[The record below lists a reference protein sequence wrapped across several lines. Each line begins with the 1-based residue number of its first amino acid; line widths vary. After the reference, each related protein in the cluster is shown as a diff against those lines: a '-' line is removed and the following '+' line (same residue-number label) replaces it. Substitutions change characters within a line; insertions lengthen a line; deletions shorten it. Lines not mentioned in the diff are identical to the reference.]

1 MDMLYFKSL
10 RTSAVIIVLALLA
23 CLPLLA
29 QTSHA
34 PATSNSGKRMLQD
47 RALFYL
53 DRDHTLF
60 LNELVRREKHLI
72 RLVRNITKELEARG
86 AKAINIDNIPLT
98 AIYGHRQNLVA
109 EYNAEVDAVLHLIA
123 DIERLHEIMDLQ
135 SGLELLQPLSDL
147 RQELKALF
155 NDWRPFHEN
164 QAYSRSYLTFLNRE
178 YARELADMVG
188 LYRRFD
194 LLQIKDGVSDEIMAA
209 IAAQKAKLS
218 QTLEQPVTVAAD
230 SLYDSYVIEIHR
242 FEQLLREIQMLAGSV
257 RLENS
262 RLAGELDSLKQNLL
276 NSMDARLVAILGQ
289 DGHLTNSELAFELF
303 NEWKM
308 QEMADYRV
316 QLMRHRLVKEA
327 LLASG
332 AKAERTRMFARDLQ
346 DALMSYSERRFEFA
360 GDQLTE
366 ILEDYTPYFR
376 DLESIRFYRAD
387 CYYQRKLFDLARA
400 DYEAVLK
407 GAGSVKHVSETLFRL
422 MLIAERQDNPDDF
435 YRHYEL
441 LQAVSGAEDAELLER
456 SHYLAGYVCLRDG
469 RYTKAG
475 ESLARIPV
483 NSSYYGPARYLSAM
497 RHLAVANQT
506 AAAEILRE
514 LANKTSYPWSQSQS
528 ADFRNLAR
536 MKLGYLHYENGEY
549 DQAIAYFSM
558 VSPGHSGYQRSLIG
572 RAWAHLKLQHFERSL
587 SLANILIRDHF
598 DSETTYEALVLAA
611 HNKRQLGQEESALN
625 DLRYVT
631 STKGYLDAAKVFGA
645 ERQRLLAQLGELN
658 EMEHAAIVD
667 GDEALVRR
675 ILTERERVQHALAQ
689 HPFSG
694 SLNKRIITAYLA
706 EGDSLF
712 RALSDWQAMLVAA
725 ENAGNTDAAGAAS
738 SRIAE
743 LNRALTVQQAGLLR
757 QKSRLYRERPLPVRE
772 IAAGYNRKLV
782 AGLSD
787 EIETERTAL
796 TARLHEIASLKAE
809 LGEERQRLQLDVLSA
824 GLASLQRQA
833 NRLQSWLATRDT
845 EQPDTDFQNW
855 ANISGMGVSDIT
867 FNRLQQR
874 DGEVQSLAAA
884 TNFIASV
891 VDSRR
896 RVLDQRLAE
905 YEEIQR
911 QLEYE
916 IQQREFERYKQE
928 NEAYFREGYF
938 DKRET
943 ETPEP
948 KSELP
953 AAEIEPEQVDE

>member
-1 MDMLYFKSL
+1 M
-10 RTSAVIIVLALLA
+10 
-23 CLPLLA
+23 
-29 QTSHA
+29 
-34 PATSNSGKRMLQD
+34 
-47 RALFYL
+47 
-53 DRDHTLF
+53 
-60 LNELVRREKHLI
+60 
-72 RLVRNITKELEARG
+72 
-86 AKAINIDNIPLT
+86 
-98 AIYGHRQNLVA
+98 
-109 EYNAEVDAVLHLIA
+109 
-123 DIERLHEIMDLQ
+123 
-135 SGLELLQPLSDL
+135 
-147 RQELKALF
+147 
-155 NDWRPFHEN
+155 
-164 QAYSRSYLTFLNRE
+164 
-178 YARELADMVG
+178 
-188 LYRRFD
+188 
-194 LLQIKDGVSDEIMAA
+194 
-209 IAAQKAKLS
+209 
-218 QTLEQPVTVAAD
+218 
-230 SLYDSYVIEIHR
+230 
-242 FEQLLREIQMLAGSV
+242 
-257 RLENS
+257 
-262 RLAGELDSLKQNLL
+262 
-276 NSMDARLVAILGQ
+276 
-289 DGHLTNSELAFELF
+289 
-303 NEWKM
+303 
-308 QEMADYRV
+308 
-316 QLMRHRLVKEA
+316 
-327 LLASG
+327 
-332 AKAERTRMFARDLQ
+332 
-346 DALMSYSERRFEFA
+346 
-360 GDQLTE
+360 
-366 ILEDYTPYFR
+366 
-376 DLESIRFYRAD
+376 
-387 CYYQRKLFDLARA
+387 
-400 DYEAVLK
+400 
-407 GAGSVKHVSETLFRL
+407 
-422 MLIAERQDNPDDF
+422 
-435 YRHYEL
+435 
-441 LQAVSGAEDAELLER
+441 SGAEDAELLER

-667 GDEALVRR
+667 
-675 ILTERERVQHALAQ
+675 
-689 HPFSG
+689 
-694 SLNKRIITAYLA
+694 IITAYLA

-743 LNRALTVQQAGLLR
+743 LNRVLTVQQAGLLR

-867 FNRLQQR
+867 ACNSVMVKCNRWRQPPTSSPAWSTADAECSINAWR
-874 DGEVQSLAAA
+874 NTKKFSASLNMRFSSENLSA
-884 TNFIASV
+884 TNRRTKRTFARAISTSV
-891 VDSRR
+891 KPRRQSRNPSCP
-896 RVLDQRLAE
+896 L
-905 YEEIQR
+905 
-911 QLEYE
+911 
-916 IQQREFERYKQE
+916 
-928 NEAYFREGYF
+928 
-938 DKRET
+938 
-943 ETPEP
+943 P
-948 KSELP
+948 KSSRSRLMNKRCHAGVRLSAVVRRLP
-953 AAEIEPEQVDE
+953 